1 MSTVNDHQP
10 IPRMKSEDRRE
21 SILQAATEVFGAYGY
36 HGATTDQIAKT
47 AGVSQPYVVRM
58 FGTKEGLFLEVIER
72 ALSFILVTFRAVL
85 AEGNHDLRVRF
96 GSAYVDLLKQ
106 RGLLLSLMH
115 SFVLGG
121 DPVIGP
127 VARRGFLDVYRFLR
141 DEAGF
146 APEDAQGFLEGGML
160 LNTLVGLR
168 MSEEFETSTDAN
180 ELLCTAL
187 PQKLDVLLDL
197 GASQRVTA

>member
-1 MSTVNDHQP
+1 MSSVSDNQP
-10 IPRMKSEDRRE
+10 IPRMKSEERRE
-21 SILQAATEVFGAYGY
+21 LILQAATEVFGSYGY

-58 FGTKEGLFLEVIER
+58 FGTKERLFLEVIER
-72 ALSFILVTFRAVL
+72 ALIFILVSFRGVL
-85 AEGNHDLRVRF
+85 AEGHHDLRVRF

-115 SFVLGG
+115 SFVLGS

-168 MSEEFETSTDAN
+168 MSEEFDTSTDAN

-197 GASQRVTA
+197 GKQQASA

>member
-1 MSTVNDHQP
+1 MSKHDESHHP

-21 SILQAATEVFGAYGY
+21 LILQAATDVFGQYGY
-36 HGATTDQIAKT
+36 YGATTDQIARA

-58 FGTKEGLFLEVIER
+58 FGTKEKLFIEVIER
-72 ALSFILVTFRAVL
+72 ALQFILVSFRAVI
-85 AEGNHDLRVRF
+85 AESRSDLQSRL
-96 GSAYVDLLKQ
+96 GSAYVELLRQ

-127 VARRGFLDVYRFLR
+127 RAREGFLEVYQFLR
-141 DEAGF
+141 DEAGL
-146 APEDAQGFLEGGML
+146 APAEAQSFLEGGML

-168 MSEEFETSTDAN
+168 MSEEFDSSTAAN

-187 PQKLDVLLDL
+187 PQKLDVLLEL
-197 GASQRVTA
+197 GKQQASA

>member
-1 MSTVNDHQP
+1 MSSMSENQP
-10 IPRMKSEDRRE
+10 IPRMKAEDRRE
-21 SILQAATEVFGAYGY
+21 LILAAATEIFGAYGY
-36 HGATTDQIAKT
+36 HGATTDQIAKA

-58 FGTKEGLFLEVIER
+58 FGTKERLFLEVIER
-72 ALSFILVTFRAVL
+72 ALSFILLSFRGVL
-85 AEGNHDLRVRF
+85 AEGDHDLKVRF

-115 SFVLGG
+115 SFALGS
-121 DPVIGP
+121 DPSIGP
-127 VARRGFLDVYRFLR
+127 IARRGFLDVYRFLR

-146 APEDAQGFLEGGML
+146 APEDAQAFLEGGML

-168 MSEEFETSTDAN
+168 MSEEFDTSTDAN

-197 GASQRVTA
+197 GASQRATA